1 MSLTEE
7 QIEYIATNLEFY
19 GVSSDELR
27 EDLLDHIFTH
37 IETSNLTDFDTA
49 YNEALQKFGGYAG
62 MHKVDRD
69 TYLMT
74 TFKSNLRRQKILYIL
89 GFLSAFTFFSG
100 TLFKL
105 MHWPGASIML
115 FIGFLIFLF
124 GCMPLY
130 FYQRYKL
137 FYKKGISG

>member
-19 GVSSDELR
+19 GIASDELR
-27 EDLLDHIFTH
+27 EDLLDHICTY
-37 IETSNLTDFDTA
+37 IETSNQTDFESA
-49 YNEALQKFGGYAG
+49 YSDALQKFGGYAG
-62 MHKVDRD
+62 MGKIERD

-74 TFKSNLRRQKILYIL
+74 TFKSNLRRQKFVYGF
-89 GFLSAFTFFSG
+89 GFLAVFAILSG
-100 TLFKL
+100 MLFKI

-115 FIGFLIFLF
+115 FCGFIVLLLGFL
-124 GCMPLY
+124 PLY

-137 FYKKGISG
+137 FHNKSISG

>member
-19 GVSSDELR
+19 GISSDELR
-27 EDLLDHIFTH
+27 EDLLDHICTH

-69 TYLMT
+69 TYLMVT
-74 TFKSNLRRQKILYIL
+74 LKSNLRRQKVVYTL
-89 GFLSAFTFFSG
+89 GFISTFTMVLG
-100 TLFKL
+100 LLFKI
-105 MHWPGASIML
+105 MHWPGASIIL
-115 FIGFLIFLF
+115 FSGFLVLLF
-124 GCMPLY
+124 GYIPLY

-137 FYKKGISG
+137 FQKKELTR